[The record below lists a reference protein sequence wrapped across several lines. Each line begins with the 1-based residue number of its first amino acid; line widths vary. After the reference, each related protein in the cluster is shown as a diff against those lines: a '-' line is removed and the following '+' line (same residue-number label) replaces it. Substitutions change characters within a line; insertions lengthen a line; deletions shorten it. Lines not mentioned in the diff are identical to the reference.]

1 MSQVIID
8 IGNSADDGTGDTIR
22 EAGSKIN
29 EMFNELYAR
38 PSFESIIRIDGNKI
52 TTSAS
57 NADIDLDA
65 SGTGSIVFPAI
76 KINGNNIEATRSNE
90 DLGFVPQGTGSVVI
104 DGLGFSGTSIIAK
117 DSSLVNINEGLNV
130 DGNISGTGTFTVTG
144 AVTLSSTLG
153 VTGATTLNS
162 LATTQTSDRS

>member
-65 SGTGSIVFPAI
+65 SGTFL
-76 KINGNNIEATRSNE
+76 NNTLIE
-90 DLGFVPQGTGSVVI
+90 
-104 DGLGFSGTSIIAK
+104 
-117 DSSLVNINEGLNV
+117 
-130 DGNISGTGTFTVTG
+130 
-144 AVTLSSTLG
+144 
-153 VTGATTLNS
+153 
-162 LATTQTSDRS
+162 